1 MGTALTVNTSIT
13 KNDSYSIY
21 YKASDCTNEPPS
33 EVAALQSC
41 GVSIEMYILISNPSM
56 NHQVM

>member
-1 MGTALTVNTSIT
+1 MTQ
-13 KNDSYSIY
+13 YIY

-41 GVSIEMYILISNPSM
+41 GASIEMHILISNPSM
-56 NHQVM
+56 NHPHYTEVM